1 MLLLTRSLQMV
12 VAALFQRGGVSFPSW
27 DGHLMDLHL
36 SRESCWLLEKRY
48 LYTDIVPSTLPRK
61 TASGQLHVS
70 PRSWRI
76 WRLLRG
82 PGSQESMQSVQRD
95 AGKWFP
101 PTCLPLLAV
110 ALLGLFIVLSQPAL
124 GSEMLIVEASKARAV
139 AKTALQS
146 SSWRFLF

>member
-1 MLLLTRSLQMV
+1 
-12 VAALFQRGGVSFPSW
+12 
-27 DGHLMDLHL
+27 
-36 SRESCWLLEKRY
+36 
-48 LYTDIVPSTLPRK
+48 
-61 TASGQLHVS
+61 
-70 PRSWRI
+70 
-76 WRLLRG
+76 
-82 PGSQESMQSVQRD
+82 MQSVQRD

-146 SSWRFLF
+146 SS